1 MKNISKIMAF
11 ALLTMI
17 LVGWVTKSEA
27 WLDNLQQG
35 RCERTNR
42 LVKLGD
48 HYSRVIQECG
58 EPDAVTEVGY
68 TTTSLADGK
77 STYIQ
82 KGRVVKCYGQEK
94 TVNVEMW
101 TYLNG
106 WKKRPLVLRFE
117 GGILEGISLGNI

>member
-1 MKNISKIMAF
+1 MKNISKITLS
-11 ALLTMI
+11 ALLTII
-17 LVGWVTKSEA
+17 LVGWVPPSEA
-27 WLDNLQQG
+27 GLNNLQQG

-48 HYSRVIQECG
+48 HYSQVIQECG

-77 STYIQ
+77 STFIQ
-82 KGRVVKCYGQEK
+82 NGRVVKYYGESNS
-94 TVNVEMW
+94 VHIEVW

-106 WKKRPLVLRFE
+106 WKKRPLLLKFS
-117 GGILEGISLGNI
+117 GGLVEGISLGEI

>member
-1 MKNISKIMAF
+1 MKNISKIMLT
-11 ALLTMI
+11 ALLTMF
-17 LVGWVTKSEA
+17 LVAWASLSEA
-27 WLDNLQQG
+27 GPDNLQQG

-48 HYSRVIQECG
+48 HYSQVIQECG
-58 EPDAVTEVGY
+58 EPDSVTEVGY

-82 KGRVVKCYGQEK
+82 NGRVVKFYGESNS
-94 TVNVEMW
+94 VHIEVW

-106 WKKRPLVLRFE
+106 WKKRPLLLKFS
-117 GGILEGISLGNI
+117 GGVVEGISLGNI

>member
-1 MKNISKIMAF
+1 MKNISKIMITV
-11 ALLTMI
+11 LLTLI
-17 LVGWVTKSEA
+17 LVGWASLSEA

-35 RCERTNR
+35 RCETTNR

-48 HYSRVIQECG
+48 HYSQVIQECG
-58 EPDAVTEVGY
+58 EPDGVTVVGY

-82 KGRVVKCYGQEK
+82 DGRIVKFYGESNS
-94 TVNVEMW
+94 VNVEVW

-106 WKKRPLVLRFE
+106 WKKRPLLLRFS
-117 GGILEGISLGNI
+117 GGILESISLGNI